1 MKALTETR
9 RRSRLA
15 ASGVAGRV
23 VVLTLAALLC
33 WPVIGTTS
41 DSLEAL
47 KERGVLRHL
56 GIPYANFVTGAGDG
70 MDVELM
76 QGFADWLGVDYEYVR
91 TDWSSAI
98 GNLTGKKVRANGDDV
113 EVLGNVPV
121 TGDVIAN
128 GMTVIPWR
136 KKVVAFA
143 EPTFPTQVWLMSR
156 ADSPAAP
163 IRPSNSLVDDI
174 VKTKSVLDGK
184 TLLGKLDTC
193 LDPSLYD
200 MEKTGAEIA
209 LFDGTLN
216 ELAPALLANE
226 SEFTLL
232 DVPDALVALQK
243 WPGEIKVIGPVSER
257 QDMAPA
263 FRPED
268 RALRDAFNTYLAAIK
283 ADGRFDRL
291 ARKYYPFVVDYFPD
305 FIAAKD

>member
-1 MKALTETR
+1 MLGL
-9 RRSRLA
+9 LA
-15 ASGVAGRV
+15 MWVS
-23 VVLTLAALLC
+23 TTTFAAAD
-33 WPVIGTTS
+33 
-41 DSLEAL
+41 DSLTAL

-76 QGFADWLGVDYEYVR
+76 QGFAGWLGVDYEYVR

-98 GNLTGKKVRANGDDV
+98 GDLTGKKVRAEGDDI
-113 EVLGNVPV
+113 EVLGDVPIK
-121 TGDVIAN
+121 GDVIAN

-136 KKVVAFA
+136 EKVVAFA

-156 ADSPAAP
+156 ADSQVSP
-163 IRPSNSLVDDI
+163 IQPTRSLAQDI
-174 VKTKSVLDGK
+174 VQTKSVLEGK

-200 MEKTGAEIA
+200 MEKTGAKIS

-216 ELAPALLANE
+216 ELAPAIVNNE

-243 WPGEIKVIGPVSER
+243 WPGEIKVIGPVSEP

-268 RALRDAFNTYLAAIK
+268 AALREAFNAYLSELK
-283 ADGRFDRL
+283 ANGGFDRL
-291 ARKYYPFVVDYFPD
+291 ALKYYPFVADYFPE